1 LPLLDLTGSWFRIH
15 RCHYEPLYFGRT
27 GENRFD
33 SPGGEYGILYCAGDA
48 HGAFIETFG
57 DLGRHVLTMSHVAER
72 CLSRIE
78 AARPLAVVD
87 LTGPG
92 LARLGADERLCAGDH
107 AVAQRWALALWAHSS
122 HPDGLY
128 YRARHDPSRFCL
140 ALYDRAADAVRASR
154 QGSLLEPANTA
165 LLADIL
171 EVYNFGLID
180 DTV

>member
-1 LPLLDLTGSWFRIH
+1 
-15 RCHYEPLYFGRT
+15 
-27 GENRFD
+27 
-33 SPGGEYGILYCAGDA
+33 
-48 HGAFIETFG
+48 
-57 DLGRHVLTMSHVAER
+57 MSHVAER
-72 CLSRIE
+72 CLTHIE
-78 AARPLAVVD
+78 AVRRLTLVD

-165 LLADIL
+165 LLANIL

-180 DTV
+180 DTL